1 MTWEAWLTL
10 ALVVAMVA
18 AMLRNIAPDVVLMA
32 GLTVLLAFGV
42 LTPKEAFSG
51 FANAGML
58 TVAALFVVAAGV
70 EHTGALDAPVRQLL
84 GHPRSAVAAQ
94 ARLMV
99 PMTIAS
105 AFLANTPL
113 VAMMIPIV
121 SDWSRRIQ
129 VSKAKLFMPMSF
141 AAIVGGTCTLIGTT
155 TNLVVLGMARDAVP
169 DTTIGF
175 FGVGVLGVPAAIG
188 ALLYML
194 IASRWL
200 LPDRGQRPAAA
211 DAARE
216 YTVAMR
222 VAPGSAIVGRTIEA
236 AGLRHLPGLF
246 LIEIERTNGEVR
258 PAPNPTV
265 RLQDGDRLVFAGV
278 VDSVVDLQRIRGLVP
293 AEDQVNKLQ
302 EPRPNRCLVEAVVA
316 TASPLTKV
324 NIRDLGFRTRYGAAI
339 IAIQRQ
345 GERLRSRIG
354 DIKLEPGDTLLL
366 ETHPSF
372 VSRYGEDR
380 AFALVREI
388 ANSAPRRHDRAWIAL
403 GLLAA
408 MVTASAL
415 GFIDILP
422 AALLT
427 AGGMLVTRCLT
438 VEQARRSLELDVL
451 ITIASAFAIG
461 AALTKSGAA
470 GVLGTHL
477 VEVVLP
483 FGPLA
488 LLVAVYIATVLLSA
502 IVTSK
507 ASVVLIFPIAHA
519 ATQQAGID
527 FMAFV
532 YVLMLAASGNF
543 LTPIS
548 YQTNLMVYGPGGYR
562 FTDFVRF
569 GLPLQLVVGTVALLT
584 ASMLWL

>member
-1 MTWEAWLTL
+1 MTWEGWLTL
-10 ALVVAMVA
+10 AMVVAMVA
-18 AMLRNIAPDVVLMA
+18 AMLRDIAPDVVLMA
-32 GLTVLLAFGV
+32 GLAVLLALGV

-70 EHTGALDAPVRQLL
+70 EQTGALDAPVRRLL
-84 GHPRSAVAAQ
+84 GHPRSALAAQ
-94 ARLMV
+94 LRLML
-99 PMTIAS
+99 PMTAAS

-121 SDWSRRIQ
+121 SDWSRRIR
-129 VSKAKLFMPMSF
+129 VSPAKLFMPLSF

-155 TNLVVLGMARDAVP
+155 TNLVVLGIAREAVP

-175 FGVGVLGVPAAIG
+175 FGISVLGIPVAIA
-188 ALLYML
+188 ALLYMVVG
-194 IASRWL
+194 SRWL
-200 LPDRGQRPAAA
+200 LPDRGLRPAAA

-222 VAPGSAIVGRTIEA
+222 VEPGAAIVGRTIEA

-246 LIEIERTNGEVR
+246 LIEIERVNGEVR

-293 AEDQVNKLQ
+293 AEEQVNKLD
-302 EPRPNRCLVEAVVA
+302 EPRPNRRLVEAVVA
-316 TASPLTKV
+316 TGSPLTKAS
-324 NIRDLGFRTRYGAAI
+324 IRDLGFRTQYGAAI

-354 DIKLEPGDTLLL
+354 DITLEPGDTLLL

-372 VSRYGEDR
+372 ISRYGEDR

-388 ANSAPRRHDRAWIAL
+388 ANSEPRRHDRAWLAL
-403 GLLAA
+403 GLLTA
-408 MVTASAL
+408 MVAASAL
-415 GFIDILP
+415 GVMDILP

-427 AGGMLVTRCLT
+427 AGAMLATRCLT

-451 ITIASAFAIG
+451 ITIAAAFAIG

-470 GVLGTHL
+470 EVLGTAL
-477 VEVVLP
+477 VEIALP

-488 LLVAVYIATVLLSA
+488 LMTAIYVATVLLSA
-502 IVTSK
+502 VVTSK

-519 ATQQAGID
+519 ATQHAGID
-527 FMAFV
+527 FVAFV

-562 FTDFVRF
+562 FSDFMRF
-569 GLPLQLVVGTVALLT
+569 GLPLQVVVGTVALLT
-584 ASMLWL
+584 ANALWL